1 MTREEAIKRL
11 EDTFEAWEGWIP
23 HNDSPASKLSEA
35 LGMAIAALRERDAL
49 LAEIKDMC
57 HLCRHYN
64 NGFGDAA
71 CYNCCEEDA
80 FVWRGAKEEV

>member
-1 MTREEAIKRL
+1 MTREEAIKQIELYKRCVL
-11 EDTFEAWEGWIP
+11 LRGAIE
-23 HNDSPASKLSEA
+23 PALD
-35 LGMAIAALRERDAL
+35 MAIAALRERDAL

-64 NGFGDAA
+64 EGKGDAA